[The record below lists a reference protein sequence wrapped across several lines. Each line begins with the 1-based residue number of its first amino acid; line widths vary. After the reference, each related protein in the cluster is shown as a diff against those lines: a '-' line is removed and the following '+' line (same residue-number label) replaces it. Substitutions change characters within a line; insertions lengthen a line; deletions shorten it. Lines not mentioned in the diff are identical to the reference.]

1 MLRVLFLLVLLLG
14 GVASASAQPL
24 PGSAPVP
31 PIAAK
36 SWLLYDYTARRE
48 IAAGDRDERIEP
60 ASLTKL
66 MDAYVAFSAIK
77 QGKIT
82 LQQAVI
88 ISERAKSV
96 PGSRMYVSPQLPATI
111 DQLLHG
117 LIIQSGN
124 DAAVA
129 LAEAI
134 AGSEPAFVE
143 RMNDEARRLGMTGTR
158 FANVTGLS
166 DPKHYSTVGDLL
178 KLAVALISEFPD
190 YYPLFGQK
198 EYSYAGVA
206 QHNRNE
212 LLFRDPYV
220 DGMKTG
226 HTEAAGFCLIASAKR
241 ESRRLIAIVVGT
253 ASESARAI
261 EAQKLLNYGFEY
273 WEGIKLYAAG
283 AAVTTLPVW
292 KGSTDHLQ
300 AGFVQDFYVSVPR
313 GQAGML
319 KAKVESLQP
328 LLAPIA
334 QRQPV
339 GVLKLSF
346 ADRPYGE
353 FPIMALED
361 VTVAN
366 LAIRAWHSLRLMFK

>member
-1 MLRVLFLLVLLLG
+1 M
-14 GVASASAQPL
+14 AAQQ
-24 PGSAPVP
+24 V
-31 PIAAK
+31 
-36 SWLLYDYTARRE
+36 
-48 IAAGDRDERIEP
+48 
-60 ASLTKL
+60 
-66 MDAYVAFSAIK
+66 
-77 QGKIT
+77 
-82 LQQAVI
+82 VI
-88 ISERAKSV
+88 VSERAKTV
-96 PGSRMYVSPQLPATI
+96 PGSRMYVSPQIPVTI

-124 DAAVA
+124 DAAIA

-198 EYSYAGVA
+198 EYSYAGVP

-261 EAQKLLNYGFEY
+261 EAQKLLNYGFEH
-273 WEGIKLYAAG
+273 WEGVKLYAAG

-292 KGSTDHLQ
+292 KGSVDHLQ

-346 ADRPYGE
+346 GERPYGE
-353 FPIMALED
+353 FPIVALED